1 MGNSSS
7 NHGNLDLTKTDYL
20 SRIVP
25 LSSGS
30 LIQTTT
36 YNKWIKSQKDIAGF
50 TDFTDFTSAREARFR
65 HGVIT
70 KPDLTNGRYLIPSF
84 RSKTELLI
92 LEKQKWFVGRF
103 KLPRI
108 SVPDVDDPHWNRQV
122 RHNRNRKECSIVGFH
137 NDIVVIQITTNR
149 SCLSPQFYILDLSS
163 KKVLGYFVIFYHC
176 RRWYEC
182 YISPNKKRIFL
193 RPDSFTRVVALPD
206 NYILENVTLHSSVTN
221 LKVDVIPPIFRAHVL
236 TFNSLAG
243 DDCIVMAS
251 GRDIEIRS
259 VISWTVL
266 RQTQNLDLPSSIQQI
281 KSSPLGDFLA
291 IRCVHPVHCKEYSVN
306 VIAIVCFRK
315 LEILLKVDVRG
326 CYWPVS
332 EVINLQVFPRFCP
345 SESSVAIMKNCSYT
359 RKISVYK
366 LPVKRLNLQYLCR
379 RVILHVVSYRELEK
393 LPLPVKL
400 IQYLQARYLM

>member
-7 NHGNLDLTKTDYL
+7 NHSNLDHTKADYL
-20 SRIVP
+20 TRILP
-25 LSSGS
+25 LSAGS

-36 YNKWIKSQKDIAGF
+36 YNKWIKSQKDIAETGRSVALW
-50 TDFTDFTSAREARFR
+50 DFIMILLLYKSQQTE
-65 HGVIT
+65 VV
-70 KPDLTNGRYLIPSF
+70 YLLSF
-84 RSKTELLI
+84 ISLI
-92 LEKQKWFVGRF
+92 FQ
-103 KLPRI
+103 
-108 SVPDVDDPHWNRQV
+108 Q
-122 RHNRNRKECSIVGFH
+122 RKFW
-137 NDIVVIQITTNR
+137 DI
-149 SCLSPQFYILDLSS
+149 L
-163 KKVLGYFVIFYHC
+163 
-176 RRWYEC
+176 RWYEC

-206 NYILENVTLHSSVTN
+206 NYILENVTLHSSVAN
-221 LKVDVIPPIFRAHVL
+221 LKVDVIPPIFRAHVV

-266 RQTQNLDLPSSIQQI
+266 RQSQNLDLPSSIQQI

-291 IRCVHPVHCKEYSVN
+291 IRCVHPVHCKEYSIN
-306 VIAIVCFRK
+306 LIAIVCFRK

-332 EVINLQVFPRFCP
+332 EVINLQVFPHFCP

-359 RKISVYK
+359 RKISIYK

-379 RVILHVVSYRELEK
+379 RVILHVVSYKELEK
-393 LPLPVKL
+393 LPLPDK
-400 IQYLQARYLM
+400 II